1 MLETRDIVGARLLL
15 ERAVRDE
22 DPRAMFML
30 AETYD
35 PNQME
40 RWAVRGLKPDPLRA
54 AALYRRAAELG
65 HAEAAERAKALP

>member
-1 MLETRDIVGARLLL
+1 
-15 ERAVRDE
+15 
-22 DPRAMFML
+22 MFML